1 MWRRPNSRPRP
12 LTTTRKEDAHVGRQR
27 SRRASAPAVWGDHRY
42 DLVPIEVDGV
52 LHGVNNDLEFVGQC
66 MTSDGAIS
74 AIQLTSAGVMD
85 LGTLGGSA
93 SSARGINADGAIVGG
108 ALTRG
113 DVSHHAFLHED
124 GVMYDLNA
132 LISPDVEY
140 ELVHAL
146 GINDR
151 GDIVAIG
158 HHDGTDRV
166 VLLRRRQ
173 PGRAGS
179 VER

>member
-1 MWRRPNSRPRP
+1 MWQQRPNSRPRRLSMTP
-12 LTTTRKEDAHVGRQR
+12 KDELNVRRQ
-27 SRRASAPAVWGDHRY
+27 SLRRVSVSAVLGEHRY
-42 DLVPIEVDGV
+42 DLIPIELDGI
-52 LHGVNNDLEFVGQC
+52 LHGLNSDLEFVGQC

-74 AIQLTSAGVMD
+74 AIQLTSAGVTD

-93 SSARGINADGAIVGG
+93 SSARGINAEGAIVGG

-113 DVSHHAFLHED
+113 DVLHHAFLHEG

-132 LISPDVEY
+132 LISPDEGY

-166 VLLRRRQ
+166 VLLKRRHQ
-173 PGRAGS
+173 PIRD
-179 VER
+179 